1 MTLMKKITIAILLA
15 ASTLTQAAPQPIFD
29 GKTLT
34 GWKITGA
41 EAWTVQDGAIQGEND
56 PKKKGSILWT
66 EKEYTDFVFQCGF
79 KYEGKIDSGVFL
91 RHENDQIQ
99 IGISGSLKRDLT
111 ASPYIASKKGYPVEA
126 KGVAELLKEGEW
138 NTMKITAKGAVY
150 TVELNGK
157 EVMTYTSETA
167 KDKGPIGLQVHPGKE
182 MKILFCDL
190 TLEQL

>member
-1 MTLMKKITIAILLA
+1 MKKITIAILLA
-15 ASTLTQAAPQPIFD
+15 ASAFAQAAPQPIFD

-34 GWKITGA
+34 GWKITGS
-41 EAWTVQDGAIQGEND
+41 EDWTVQDGAIQGQNG

-66 EKEYTDFVFQCGF
+66 EKEYTNFVFQCAF

-99 IGISGSLKRDLT
+99 IGISGSLKRDMT
-111 ASPYIASKKGYPVEA
+111 ASPYIASTGKYPVEA

-138 NTMKITAKGAVY
+138 NTLKITAKGSVY

-167 KDKGPIGLQVHPGKE
+167 KEKGPIGLQVHPGKE
-182 MKILFCDL
+182 MKILFRDL
-190 TLEQL
+190 TLEEL

>member
-1 MTLMKKITIAILLA
+1 MKKLTIAILFA
-15 ASTLTQAAPQPIFD
+15 ASAFSQAAPQPIFD
-29 GKTLT
+29 GKTLA
-34 GWKITGA
+34 GWKIDGA
-41 EAWTVQDGAIQGEND
+41 QAWTVEEGMILGQND

-66 EKEYTDFVFQCGF
+66 EKEYTNFVFKCAF

-99 IGISGSLKRDLT
+99 IGISGSLKRDMT
-111 ASPYIASKKGYPVEA
+111 ASPYIASKKEYPIEA

-138 NTMKITAKGAVY
+138 NTMKITAVGAVY

-167 KDKGPIGLQVHPGKE
+167 KDKGPVGLQVHPGKE
-182 MKILFCDL
+182 MKILFRDI
-190 TLEQL
+190 TLEER

>member
-1 MTLMKKITIAILLA
+1 MKNPTLLA
-15 ASTLTQAAPQPIFD
+15 LFATTLFAQAAPQPIFD

-34 GWKITGA
+34 GWKITGS
-41 EAWTVQDGAIQGEND
+41 EDWTVQDGAIQGQND

-66 EKEYTDFVFQCGF
+66 EKEYTNFVFQCAF

-99 IGISGSLKRDLT
+99 IGISGSLKRDMT
-111 ASPYIASKKGYPVEA
+111 ASPYIASTRKYPVEA

-138 NTMKITAKGAVY
+138 NTLKITAKGSVY

-167 KDKGPIGLQVHPGKE
+167 KEKGPIGLQVHPGKE
-182 MKILFCDL
+182 MKILFRDL
-190 TLEQL
+190 TLEEL

>member
-1 MTLMKKITIAILLA
+1 MKKLTIAILFA
-15 ASTLTQAAPQPIFD
+15 ASAFAQAAPQPIFD
-29 GKTLT
+29 GKTLA
-34 GWKITGA
+34 GWKIDGA
-41 EAWTVQDGAIQGEND
+41 QAWTVEEGMILGQND

-66 EKEYTDFVFQCGF
+66 EKEYTNFVFQCAF

-99 IGISGSLKRDLT
+99 IGISGSLKRDMT
-111 ASPYIASKKGYPVEA
+111 ASPYIASKKGYPIEA

-138 NTMKITAKGAVY
+138 NTMKITAVGAVY

-167 KDKGPIGLQVHPGKE
+167 KDKGPVGLQVHPGKE
-182 MKILFCDL
+182 MKILFRDI
-190 TLEQL
+190 TLEER